1 MCIAPDGGRRLAG
14 PETAALKAAPHGIQ
28 PAGLAKPAALPQ
40 KPPNQRHPKS
50 DAAPFCMTAD
60 VEAFMADF
68 DLGKIRNIGITA
80 HIDAGKTTT
89 TERIL
94 YYTGVSHRIGEVHD
108 GNTTTDYM
116 DQERER
122 GITITSAAVTCEW
135 KDHRINIIDTPGH
148 IDFNIEV
155 NRSLRVLDGAIFIIE
170 GVAGV
175 QPQSET
181 NWRLADR
188 YNVPRIIF
196 INKLDRTGADFFRA
210 FATLKEKLD
219 IVALPL
225 QLPIGIEDSFLGV
238 IDLVEM
244 KAIIWEGGELGA
256 KFHDEE
262 IPEAMKEQAAEYRQN
277 LLDTALSV
285 DNEAMEEYF
294 DKGDVSVE
302 TLKRCI
308 KAGAISG
315 AFRPVLC
322 GTAFKNKGVQ
332 PLLDAVLDYLP
343 SPVDVPGIRVAPEE
357 GQDDDPNARRIKAD
371 PNAPFAGLAFKI
383 INDKYGTLTFVRVYA
398 GTLKSSDTVMN
409 TTKGHKERIGR
420 MFQMHADKRAEI
432 KEVHAGDIAAFVGL
446 KDTGTGD
453 TLASSDDPVVL
464 ERMAFPVPVIDISV
478 EPKTKEGVEKMTLG
492 LQKLAG
498 EDPSL
503 RLKTDQETGQ
513 TILSG
518 MGELHLEIIIDR
530 LKREYGVD
538 ANIGA
543 PQVAYRETISKS
555 HTETYTHKKQSGGS
569 GQYAEVKIVFE
580 PQERNE
586 GVLFENKVVGGT
598 VPKEYIPAVE
608 KGIRNQADTGVLA
621 GFPTVDFKYTLVD
634 GKYHDVDSSAL
645 AFEIAAKACFREGMK
660 KAGPIIL
667 EPIMDV
673 EITTPQD
680 HVGDVVGDL
689 NRRRGQI
696 QNQESS
702 GSTVIVRAHV
712 PLKEMFGYISHLRS
726 MTKGRASFTMQFHHY
741 DPVPRNI
748 ADEIMTKSA

>member
-1 MCIAPDGGRRLAG
+1 V
-14 PETAALKAAPHGIQ
+14 
-28 PAGLAKPAALPQ
+28 
-40 KPPNQRHPKS
+40 S
-50 DAAPFCMTAD
+50 DLT
-60 VEAFMADF
+60 E
-68 DLGKIRNIGITA
+68 LSKIRNIGITA

-94 YYTGVSHRIGEVHD
+94 YYTGVSHKIGEVHD

-116 DQERER
+116 AQERER

-135 KDHRINIIDTPGH
+135 ADHRINIIDTPGH

-188 YNVPRIIF
+188 YNVPRVIF
-196 INKLDRTGADFFRA
+196 INKLDRTGADFYRA
-210 FATLKEKLD
+210 FDTLKEKLD
-219 IVALPL
+219 IVAIPL
-225 QLPIGIEDSFLGV
+225 QLPIGAEENFLGV
-238 IDLVEM
+238 VDLVEM
-244 KAIIWEGGELGA
+244 RAIVWEGGELGA
-256 KFHDEE
+256 KFHYEE
-262 IPEAMKEQAAEYRQN
+262 IPDDLKDKAAEAREA
-277 LLDTALSV
+277 LLDTALAV
-285 DNEAMEEYF
+285 DTAAMEEYF
-294 DKGDVSVE
+294 EKGDVDIA

-308 KAGAISG
+308 KIGTISG
-315 AFRPVLC
+315 EFRPVLC

-332 PLLDAVLDYLP
+332 PLLDAVIDYLP
-343 SPVDVPGIRVAPEE
+343 APNDVEGIRCAPPE
-357 GQDDDPNARRIKAD
+357 GQDVDDHSLPIIPVD
-371 PNAPFAGLAFKI
+371 PDGKFAGLAFKI
-383 INDKYGTLTFVRVYA
+383 INDKYGTLTFVRVYR
-398 GTLKSSDTVMN
+398 GVLKSGDTVMN
-409 TTKGHKERIGR
+409 TTKDHKERIGR
-420 MFQMHADKRAEI
+420 IFQMHADKRQEV

-446 KDTGTGD
+446 KDTQTGD
-453 TLASSDDPVVL
+453 TLADGADPVVL
-464 ERMAFPVPVIDISV
+464 ERMTFPIPVIDISV
-478 EPKTKEGVEKMTLG
+478 EPKTKDGVEKMTLA

-518 MGELHLEIIIDR
+518 MGELHLDIIIDR
-530 LKREYGVD
+530 LRREYGVD

-543 PQVAYRETISKS
+543 PQVAYRETITKA

-569 GQYAEVKIVFE
+569 GQYAEVKIEFA
-580 PQERNE
+580 PLERNE
-586 GVLFENKVVGGT
+586 DITFENKVVGGT

-608 KGIRNQADTGVLA
+608 KGIRMQSSTGVLA
-621 GFPTVDFKYTLVD
+621 GFPTVDFKFTLLD

-660 KAGPIIL
+660 AAGPVIL

-673 EITTPQD
+673 EVTTPND

-689 NRRRGQI
+689 NRRRGMI
-696 QNQESS
+696 QSQETA
-702 GSTVIVRAHV
+702 GSTVMVRAQV

-741 DPVPRNI
+741 DPVPRNV
-748 ADEIMTKSA
+748 AEEIMAKSA

>member
-1 MCIAPDGGRRLAG
+1 
-14 PETAALKAAPHGIQ
+14 
-28 PAGLAKPAALPQ
+28 
-40 KPPNQRHPKS
+40 
-50 DAAPFCMTAD
+50 MTAT
-60 VEAFMADF
+60 
-68 DLGKIRNIGITA
+68 DLARLRNIGITA

-116 DQERER
+116 EQERER

-155 NRSLRVLDGAIFIIE
+155 NRSLRVLDGAVFIIE

-188 YNVPRIIF
+188 YNVPRVIF

-219 IVALPL
+219 IVALAL
-225 QLPIGIEDSFLGV
+225 QLPIGIEDKFLGV
-238 IDLVEM
+238 VDLVRM
-244 KAIIWEGGELGA
+244 KAVVWEGGELGA

-262 IPEAMKEQAAEYRQN
+262 IPAELAEQAKEYRQT

-285 DNEAMEEYF
+285 DDAAMEEYF
-294 DKGDVSVE
+294 DQGDVAEE

-308 KAGAISG
+308 KAGTISG

-332 PLLDAVLDYLP
+332 PLLDAVIDYLP
-343 SPVDVPGIRVAPEE
+343 SPIDVPGISVAAGEGEE
-357 GQDDDPNARRIKAD
+357 DGEHSDRRRIKAD
-371 PNAPFAGLAFKI
+371 PDAPFAGLAFKI

-398 GTLKSSDTVMN
+398 GTLKSGDTVLN
-409 TTKGHKERIGR
+409 TTKDHRERIGR

-432 KEVHAGDIAAFVGL
+432 KEVSAGDIAAFVGL

-453 TLASSDDPVVL
+453 TLAAASDPVVL

-478 EPKTKEGVEKMTLG
+478 EPKTKESIEKMSIG

-503 RLKTDQETGQ
+503 RLRTDQESGQ

-530 LKREYGVD
+530 LRREYGVE

-543 PQVAYRETISKS
+543 PQVAYRETITRA
-555 HTETYTHKKQSGGS
+555 HTEIYTHKKQTGGS
-569 GQYAEVKIVFE
+569 GQYAEVKITFEPMERNGGVVFE
-580 PQERNE
+580 N
-586 GVLFENKVVGGT
+586 GVTGGS
-598 VPKEYIPAVE
+598 VPREYIPAVE
-608 KGIRNQADTGVLA
+608 KGIKVQAETGVLA
-621 GFPTVDFKYTLVD
+621 GFPTVDFKYTLID

-645 AFEIAAKACFREGMK
+645 AFEIAAKACFRDGMK
-660 KAGPIIL
+660 KANPIIL

-673 EITTPQD
+673 EVTTPQD

-689 NRRRGQI
+689 NRRRGMI
-696 QNQESS
+696 QNQDSS
-702 GSTVIVRAHV
+702 GSTIIVRAHV
-712 PLKEMFGYISHLRS
+712 PLKEMFGYISDLRS

-748 ADEIMTKSA
+748 ADEIMAKSA

>member
-1 MCIAPDGGRRLAG
+1 VTDTPLDR
-14 PETAALKAAPHGIQ
+14 
-28 PAGLAKPAALPQ
+28 
-40 KPPNQRHPKS
+40 
-50 DAAPFCMTAD
+50 
-60 VEAFMADF
+60 
-68 DLGKIRNIGITA
+68 IRNIGITA

-94 YYTGVSHRIGEVHD
+94 YYTGVSHKIGEVHD

-135 KDHRINIIDTPGH
+135 ADHRINIIDTPGH

-196 INKLDRTGADFFRA
+196 INKLDRTGADFYRA
-210 FATLKEKLD
+210 FDTLKEKLD

-225 QLPIGIEDSFLGV
+225 QLPIGVEENFLGV
-238 IDLVEM
+238 VDLVEM

-256 KFHDEE
+256 KYHYEDIPADLAEKAAKYREE
-262 IPEAMKEQAAEYRQN
+262 

-285 DNEAMEEYF
+285 DTTAMEEYF
-294 DKGDVSVE
+294 ENGDVTIE
-302 TLKRCI
+302 TLKKCLKRGTI
-308 KAGAISG
+308 DGT
-315 AFRPVLC
+315 FRPVLC

-332 PLLDAVLDYLP
+332 PLLDAVIDYLP
-343 SPVDVPGIRVAPEE
+343 SPIDVPGIAVALDE
-357 GQDDDPNARRIKAD
+357 GQDESEHPNRRRIKAD
-371 PNAPFAGLAFKI
+371 PKAPFAGLAFKI

-398 GTLKSSDTVMN
+398 GTLKQGDMVQN
-409 TTKGHKERIGR
+409 TTKGHRERIGR

-432 KEVHAGDIAAFVGL
+432 KEVEAGDIAAFVGL

-453 TLASSDDPVVL
+453 TLASNDDPVVL

-478 EPKTKEGVEKMTLG
+478 EPRTKEAVEKMTLG

-530 LKREYGVD
+530 LRREYGVD
-538 ANIGA
+538 CNIGA
-543 PQVAYRETISKS
+543 PQVAYRETISKP
-555 HTETYTHKKQSGGS
+555 HTHTYTHKKQSGGS

-580 PQERNE
+580 PLERNT
-586 GVLFENKVVGGT
+586 GVQFENKVVGGS

-608 KGIRNQADTGVLA
+608 KGIRVQADTGVLA
-621 GFPTVDFKYTLVD
+621 GFPTVDFRYTLID

-645 AFEIAAKACFREGMK
+645 AFEIASKACFREGMK
-660 KAGPIIL
+660 EAGPIIL

-741 DPVPRNI
+741 DPVPRNV
-748 ADEIMTKSA
+748 ADEIVKKSA

>member
-1 MCIAPDGGRRLAG
+1 VPVTSLDR
-14 PETAALKAAPHGIQ
+14 
-28 PAGLAKPAALPQ
+28 
-40 KPPNQRHPKS
+40 
-50 DAAPFCMTAD
+50 
-60 VEAFMADF
+60 
-68 DLGKIRNIGITA
+68 IRNIGITA

-94 YYTGVSHRIGEVHD
+94 YYTGLSHRIGEVHD

-188 YNVPRIIF
+188 YNVPRVIF

-210 FATLKEKLD
+210 NQSLKDKLD

-225 QLPIGIEDSFLGV
+225 QLPIGVEDKFVGV
-238 IDLVEM
+238 VDLVEM
-244 KAIIWEGGELGA
+244 KAIIWEGGDPGA
-256 KFHDEE
+256 KFHDEP
-262 IPEAMKEQAAEYRQN
+262 IPADLLEQAKEYRQT

-285 DNEAMEEYF
+285 DDAAMEEYF
-294 DKGDVSVE
+294 DKGDVEVA

-308 KAGAISG
+308 KAGTISG

-332 PLLDAVLDYLP
+332 PLLDAVIDYLP
-343 SPVDVPGIRVAPEE
+343 SPLDVPGISIAAGEGEE
-357 GQDDDPNARRIKAD
+357 DGEYSNRRRIKAD

-398 GTLKSSDTVMN
+398 GTLKSGDTVLN
-409 TTKGHKERIGR
+409 TTKDHRERIGR

-446 KDTGTGD
+446 KDTVTGD
-453 TLASSDDPVVL
+453 TLASAQDPVVL

-478 EPKTKEGVEKMTLG
+478 EPRTKEAVEKMSLG

-503 RLKTDQETGQ
+503 RLRTDPESGQ

-530 LKREYGVD
+530 LRREYGVEAD
-538 ANIGA
+538 IGA
-543 PQVAYRETISKS
+543 PQVAYRETITRA
-555 HTETYTHKKQSGGS
+555 HTETYTHKKQTGGS
-569 GQYAEVKIVFE
+569 GQYAEVKIIFE
-580 PQERNE
+580 PMERNG
-586 GVLFENKVVGGT
+586 GVVFENKVVGGS
-598 VPKEYIPAVE
+598 VPREYIPAVE
-608 KGIRNQADTGVLA
+608 KGIRVQADTGVLA

-645 AFEIAAKACFREGMK
+645 AFEIAAKACFRDGMK
-660 KAGPIIL
+660 KAAPIIL

-673 EITTPQD
+673 EVTTPND

-689 NRRRGQI
+689 NRRRGHV

-712 PLKEMFGYISHLRS
+712 PLKEMFGYISDLRS

-748 ADEIMTKSA
+748 ADEIMAKSA

>member
-1 MCIAPDGGRRLAG
+1 MEATVSDSPLAPSPLA
-14 PETAALKAAPHGIQ
+14 
-28 PAGLAKPAALPQ
+28 
-40 KPPNQRHPKS
+40 R
-50 DAAPFCMTAD
+50 
-60 VEAFMADF
+60 
-68 DLGKIRNIGITA
+68 IRNIGITA

-116 DQERER
+116 AQERER

-155 NRSLRVLDGAIFIIE
+155 NRSLRVLDGAVFIIE

-196 INKLDRTGADFFRA
+196 INKLDRTGADFYRA
-210 FATLKEKLD
+210 FDTLKEKLD
-219 IVALPL
+219 IIALPL
-225 QLPIGIEDSFLGV
+225 QLPIGVEDGFLGV
-238 IDLVEM
+238 VDLVEM
-244 KAIIWEGGELGA
+244 KAIVWEGGELGA

-262 IPEAMKEQAAEYRQN
+262 IPADLMEKAKEARQL
-277 LLDTALSV
+277 LLDTALSI
-285 DNEAMEEYF
+285 DDAGMEEYF
-294 DKGDVSVE
+294 ENGDVSVA
-302 TLKRCI
+302 TLKRAI
-308 KAGAISG
+308 KTGTISG

-343 SPVDVPGIRVAPEE
+343 SPIDVPGISIAAEE
-357 GQDDDPNARRIKAD
+357 GEEDGEHSNRRRIKAD
-371 PNAPFAGLAFKI
+371 PDAPFAGLAFKI
-383 INDKYGTLTFVRVYA
+383 INDKYGTLTFIRVYA
-398 GTLKSSDTVMN
+398 GTLKTGDTVMN
-409 TTKGHKERIGR
+409 TTKDHKERISR

-478 EPKTKEGVEKMTLG
+478 EPKTKDSVEKMSIG

-503 RLKTDQETGQ
+503 RLKTDQESGQ

-530 LKREYGVD
+530 LRREYGVD
-538 ANIGA
+538 CNIGA
-543 PQVAYRETISKS
+543 PQVAYRETISKA

-569 GQYAEVKIVFE
+569 GQYAEVKVVFE
-580 PQERNE
+580 PAERNA
-586 GVLFENKVVGGT
+586 GITFANKTVGGS
-598 VPKEYIPAVE
+598 VPKEYVPAVE
-608 KGIRNQADTGVLA
+608 KGIRVQADTGVLA
-621 GFPTVDFKYTLVD
+621 GFQTVDFNYTLVD

-673 EITTPQD
+673 EVTTPSD

-696 QNQESS
+696 QNQDSA
-702 GSTVIVRAHV
+702 GSTVIVKAHV
-712 PLKEMFGYISHLRS
+712 PLKEMFGYISDLRS

-741 DPVPRNI
+741 DPVPRNV
-748 ADEIMTKSA
+748 ADELVKKVS

>member
-1 MCIAPDGGRRLAG
+1 MVPSPRL
-14 PETAALKAAPHGIQ
+14 
-28 PAGLAKPAALPQ
+28 PARQEFRTVSTTPLE
-40 KPPNQRHPKS
+40 R
-50 DAAPFCMTAD
+50 
-60 VEAFMADF
+60 
-68 DLGKIRNIGITA
+68 IRNIGITA

-94 YYTGVSHRIGEVHD
+94 YYTGVSHKIGEVHD

-116 DQERER
+116 EQERER

-135 KDHRINIIDTPGH
+135 NDHRINIIDTPGH

-155 NRSLRVLDGAIFIIE
+155 NRSLRVLDGAVFIIE

-225 QLPIGIEDSFLGV
+225 QLPIGIEDKFLGV
-238 IDLVEM
+238 VDLVEM
-244 KAIIWEGGELGA
+244 RAIVWEGGELGA
-256 KFHDEE
+256 KFHYED
-262 IPEAMKEQAAEYRQN
+262 IPADLADQAAEYRQT

-285 DNEAMEEYF
+285 DESAMEEYF

-308 KAGAISG
+308 KKGAITG
-315 AFRPVLC
+315 EFRPVLC

-332 PLLDAVLDYLP
+332 PLLDAVIDYLP
-343 SPVDVPGIRVAPEE
+343 SPVDVPGIAVALDE
-357 GQDDDPNARRIKAD
+357 GQEEADHPDRRRIKAD
-371 PNAPFAGLAFKI
+371 AKAPFAGLAFKI

-398 GTLKSSDTVMN
+398 GTLKSGDMVMN
-409 TTKGHKERIGR
+409 TTKGHRERIGR

-432 KEVHAGDIAAFVGL
+432 KEVEAGDIAAFVGL

-453 TLASSDDPVVL
+453 TLASNDDPVVL

-478 EPKTKEGVEKMTLG
+478 EPRTKEAVEKMTIG

-530 LKREYGVD
+530 LRREYGVD
-538 ANIGA
+538 CNIGA
-543 PQVAYRETISKS
+543 PQVAYRETISRA

-580 PQERNE
+580 PMERN
-586 GVLFENKVVGGT
+586 GGIQFENEVVGGS
-598 VPKEYIPAVE
+598 VPREYIPAVE
-608 KGIRNQADTGVLA
+608 KGIKVQADTGVLA

-673 EITTPQD
+673 EVTTPQD

-702 GSTVIVRAHV
+702 SSTVIVRAQV

-748 ADEIMTKSA
+748 ADEIMAKSA

>member
-1 MCIAPDGGRRLAG
+1 VSLTPLDR
-14 PETAALKAAPHGIQ
+14 
-28 PAGLAKPAALPQ
+28 
-40 KPPNQRHPKS
+40 
-50 DAAPFCMTAD
+50 
-60 VEAFMADF
+60 
-68 DLGKIRNIGITA
+68 IRNIGITA

-94 YYTGVSHRIGEVHD
+94 YYTGVSHKIGEVHD

-116 DQERER
+116 EQERER

-135 KDHRINIIDTPGH
+135 KDTRINIIDTPGH

-210 FATLKEKLD
+210 FDTLLEKLD

-225 QLPIGIEDSFLGV
+225 QLPIGIEDTFLGV
-238 IDLVEM
+238 VDLVEM

-256 KFHDEE
+256 KYHYED
-262 IPEAMKEQAAEYRQN
+262 IPPDMAELVATHRQT

-285 DNEAMEEYF
+285 DEQAMEEYF
-294 DKGDVSVE
+294 DKGDVSIE
-302 TLKRCI
+302 TMKRCI
-308 KAGAISG
+308 KRGTIDG
-315 AFRPVLC
+315 TFRPVLC

-332 PLLDAVLDYLP
+332 PLLDAVIDYLP
-343 SPVDVPGIRVAPEE
+343 SPIDVPGIAVAVEE
-357 GQDDDPNARRIKAD
+357 GDDEHDIANRRRIPANPK
-371 PNAPFAGLAFKI
+371 APFAGLAFKI

-398 GTLKSSDTVMN
+398 GTLKSGDMVMN
-409 TTKGHKERIGR
+409 TTKGHRERIGR

-432 KEVHAGDIAAFVGL
+432 KEVEAGDIAAFVGL

-453 TLASSDDPVVL
+453 TLASADDPVIL

-478 EPKTKEGVEKMTLG
+478 EPRTKEAVEKMTLG

-503 RLKTDQETGQ
+503 RLRTDQETGQ

-530 LKREYGVD
+530 LRREYGVD
-538 ANIGA
+538 CNIGA
-543 PQVAYRETISKS
+543 PQVAYRETISKP
-555 HTETYTHKKQSGGS
+555 HTEIYTHKKQSGGS

-580 PQERNE
+580 PLERNT
-586 GVLFENKVVGGT
+586 GIVFENKVVGGS

-608 KGIRNQADTGVLA
+608 KGIKVQADTGVLA

-660 KAGPIIL
+660 LAGPIIL

-673 EITTPQD
+673 EVTTPQD

-741 DPVPRNI
+741 DPVPRNV
-748 ADEIMTKSA
+748 ADEIMKKSA

>member
-1 MCIAPDGGRRLAG
+1 LDR
-14 PETAALKAAPHGIQ
+14 
-28 PAGLAKPAALPQ
+28 
-40 KPPNQRHPKS
+40 
-50 DAAPFCMTAD
+50 
-60 VEAFMADF
+60 
-68 DLGKIRNIGITA
+68 IRNIGITA

-94 YYTGVSHRIGEVHD
+94 YYTGVSHKIGEVHE

-116 DQERER
+116 EQERER

-155 NRSLRVLDGAIFIIE
+155 NRSLRVLDGAVFIIE

-196 INKLDRTGADFFRA
+196 INKLDRTGADFYRA
-210 FATLKEKLD
+210 FDTLKEKLD

-225 QLPIGIEDSFLGV
+225 QLPIGIEDTFIGV
-238 IDLVEM
+238 VDLVEM
-244 KAIIWEGGELGA
+244 KAIVWEGGELGA
-256 KFHDEE
+256 KYHDEP
-262 IPEAMKEQAAEYRQN
+262 IPEDLMERAKEARQL

-285 DNEAMEEYF
+285 DDAAMEEYF
-294 DKGDVSVE
+294 DKGDVEVA

-343 SPVDVPGIRVAPEE
+343 SPIDVPGISIAAEE
-357 GQDDDPNARRIKAD
+357 GEEDGEHSDRRRIKAN
-371 PNAPFAGLAFKI
+371 PAAPFAGLAFKI

-398 GTLKSSDTVMN
+398 GTLKSGDTVMN
-409 TTKGHKERIGR
+409 TTKGNRERIGR

-432 KEVHAGDIAAFVGL
+432 KEVSAGDIAAFVGL
-446 KDTGTGD
+446 KDTQTGD
-453 TLASSDDPVVL
+453 TLASADDPVVL

-478 EPKTKEGVEKMTLG
+478 EPKTKDSVEKMSLG
-492 LQKLAG
+492 LQKLAA

-503 RLKTDQETGQ
+503 RLRTDQESGQ

-530 LKREYGVD
+530 LRREYGVD
-538 ANIGA
+538 CNIGA
-543 PQVAYRETISKS
+543 PQVAYRETISKT
-555 HTETYTHKKQSGGS
+555 HTEIYTHKKQTGGS

-580 PQERNE
+580 PQERNA
-586 GVLFENKVVGGT
+586 GITFENAVVGGA
-598 VPKEYIPAVE
+598 VPREYIPAVE
-608 KGIRNQADTGVLA
+608 KGIKVQAETGVLA
-621 GFPTVDFKYTLVD
+621 GFPTVDFKYSLVD

-660 KAGPIIL
+660 KASPIIL

-673 EITTPQD
+673 EVTTPQD
-680 HVGDVVGDL
+680 HVGDVVGDI
-689 NRRRGQI
+689 NRRRGMI

-702 GSTVIVRAHV
+702 GSTIIVRSHV
-712 PLKEMFGYISHLRS
+712 PLKEMFGYISDLRS

-748 ADEIMTKSA
+748 AEELVKKSA

>member
-1 MCIAPDGGRRLAG
+1 MSGNEL
-14 PETAALKAAPHGIQ
+14 
-28 PAGLAKPAALPQ
+28 
-40 KPPNQRHPKS
+40 S
-50 DAAPFCMTAD
+50 
-60 VEAFMADF
+60 
-68 DLGKIRNIGITA
+68 KIRNIGITA

-94 YYTGVSHRIGEVHD
+94 YYTGVSHKIGEVHD

-116 DQERER
+116 EQERER

-135 KDHRINIIDTPGH
+135 NDHRINIIDTPGH

-155 NRSLRVLDGAIFIIE
+155 NRSLRVLDGAVFIIE

-196 INKLDRTGADFFRA
+196 INKLDRTGADFYRA
-210 FATLKEKLD
+210 FDTLKEKLD

-225 QLPIGIEDSFLGV
+225 QLPIGAEENFLGV
-238 IDLVEM
+238 VDLVEM
-244 KAIIWEGGELGA
+244 RAIIWEGGELGA
-256 KFHDEE
+256 KFHYEE
-262 IPEAMKEQAAEYRQN
+262 IPDDLKEKAAEYRQN
-277 LLDTALSV
+277 LLDTALAV
-285 DNEAMEEYF
+285 DDAGMEEYF
-294 DKGDVSVE
+294 ENGDVSVA
-302 TLKRCI
+302 TLKRALKRGTI
-308 KAGAISG
+308 DGT
-315 AFRPVLC
+315 FRPTLC

-332 PLLDAVLDYLP
+332 PLLDAVIDYLP
-343 SPVDVPGIRVAPEE
+343 APNDVEGIRIAPPEDEEVDENKLPIIPVDPDG
-357 GQDDDPNARRIKAD
+357 K
-371 PNAPFAGLAFKI
+371 FAGLAFKI
-383 INDKYGTLTFVRVYA
+383 INDKYGTLTFVRVYR
-398 GTLKSSDTVMN
+398 GVLRSGDMVLN

-420 MFQMHADKRAEI
+420 MFQMHADKRQEL

-446 KDTGTGD
+446 KDTQTGD
-453 TLASSDDPVVL
+453 TLADQDDPVVL

-478 EPKTKEGVEKMTLG
+478 EPKTKDGVEKMTLA

-518 MGELHLEIIIDR
+518 MGELHLEIIVDR
-530 LKREYGVD
+530 LRREYGVD

-543 PQVAYRETISKS
+543 PQVAYRETITKP
-555 HTETYTHKKQSGGS
+555 HTEIYTHKKQSGGS
-569 GQYAEVKIVFE
+569 GQYAEVKIEFA

-586 GVLFENKVVGGT
+586 GIAFENKVVGGT

-608 KGIRNQADTGVLA
+608 KGIRMQSSTGVLA
-621 GFPTVDFKYTLVD
+621 GFPTVDFKFTLTD

-660 KAGPIIL
+660 KAGPVIL

-673 EITTPQD
+673 EVTTPND

-689 NRRRGQI
+689 NRRRGMI
-696 QNQESS
+696 QNQESA
-702 GSTVIVRAHV
+702 GSTVTVRAQV

-748 ADEIMTKSA
+748 ADEIMAKSS

>member
-1 MCIAPDGGRRLAG
+1 MEVSVITTESL
-14 PETAALKAAPHGIQ
+14 Q
-28 PAGLAKPAALPQ
+28 
-40 KPPNQRHPKS
+40 
-50 DAAPFCMTAD
+50 
-60 VEAFMADF
+60 
-68 DLGKIRNIGITA
+68 KIRNIGITA

-196 INKLDRTGADFFRA
+196 INKLDRTGADFYRA
-210 FATLKEKLD
+210 FDTLKEKLD

-225 QLPIGIEDSFLGV
+225 QLPIGIEENFLGV
-238 IDLVEM
+238 VDLVEM

-256 KFHDEE
+256 KFHDEP
-262 IPEAMKEQAAEYRQN
+262 IPEDLMEKAQEYRQL
-277 LLDTALSV
+277 LLDTAVSV
-285 DNEAMEEYF
+285 DTAAMEQYF
-294 DKGDVSVE
+294 ENGDVDVA
-302 TLKRCI
+302 TLKACI
-308 KAGAISG
+308 KKGTISG
-315 AFRPVLC
+315 EFRPVLC

-343 SPVDVPGIRVAPEE
+343 SPIDVPGIKVAADEGVEE
-357 GQDDDPNARRIKAD
+357 RIDDDRRVIPAN

-398 GTLKSSDTVMN
+398 GTLKQGDMVQN
-409 TTKGHKERIGR
+409 TTKDHRERIGR

-453 TLASSDDPVVL
+453 TLASNDDPVIL

-478 EPKTKEGVEKMTLG
+478 EPKTKDGVEKMTLG

-530 LKREYGVD
+530 LRREYGVD

-569 GQYAEVKIVFE
+569 GQYAEVKIIFA

-586 GVLFENKVVGGT
+586 GVLFENKVVGGS

-608 KGIRNQADTGVLA
+608 KGIRVQADTGVLA
-621 GFPTVDFKYTLVD
+621 GFQTVDFKYTLVD

-673 EITTPQD
+673 EITTPND
-680 HVGDVVGDL
+680 HVGDVVGDI
-689 NRRRGQI
+689 NRRRGMI

-712 PLKEMFGYISHLRS
+712 PLKEMFGYISDLRS

-748 ADEIMTKSA
+748 ADEIMAKSA

>member
-1 MCIAPDGGRRLAG
+1 
-14 PETAALKAAPHGIQ
+14 
-28 PAGLAKPAALPQ
+28 
-40 KPPNQRHPKS
+40 
-50 DAAPFCMTAD
+50 
-60 VEAFMADF
+60 MATS
-68 DLGKIRNIGITA
+68 LEKIRNIGITA

-94 YYTGVSHRIGEVHD
+94 HYTGVSHKIGEVHD

-155 NRSLRVLDGAIFIIE
+155 NRSLRVLDGAVFIIE

-210 FATLKEKLD
+210 FASLKEKLD
-219 IVALPL
+219 IIALPL
-225 QLPIGIEDSFLGV
+225 QLPIGIEDKFVGV
-238 IDLVEM
+238 VDLVEM
-244 KAIIWEGGELGA
+244 KAIVWEGGDLGA
-256 KFHDEE
+256 KFHDEP
-262 IPEAMKEQAAEYRQN
+262 IPADLEEQAKEYRQL
-277 LLDTALSV
+277 LLDTAVGV
-285 DNEAMEEYF
+285 DDKAMEEYF
-294 DKGDVSVE
+294 EKGDVSIE

-308 KAGAISG
+308 KIGTISG

-343 SPVDVPGIRVAPEE
+343 SPIDVPGISVAAEE
-357 GQDDDPNARRIKAD
+357 GEEDGEFSDRRRIKAD

-383 INDKYGTLTFVRVYA
+383 INDKYGALTFVRVYA
-398 GTLKSSDTVMN
+398 GTLKSGDTVMN
-409 TTKGHKERIGR
+409 TTKDSRERIGR

-432 KEVHAGDIAAFVGL
+432 KEVSAGDIAAFVGL

-478 EPKTKEGVEKMTLG
+478 EPKTKEAVEKMTLG

-503 RLKTDQETGQ
+503 RLRTDQESGQ

-530 LKREYGVD
+530 LRREYGVD
-538 ANIGA
+538 CNIGA
-543 PQVAYRETISKS
+543 PQVAYRETITKP
-555 HTETYTHKKQSGGS
+555 HTEIYTHKKQSGGS
-569 GQYAEVKIVFE
+569 GQYAEVKVVFE
-580 PQERNE
+580 PAERNA
-586 GVLFENKVVGGT
+586 GVSFENKVVGGT

-608 KGIRNQADTGVLA
+608 KGIRVQADTGVLA

-673 EITTPQD
+673 EVTTPQD
-680 HVGDVVGDL
+680 HVGDCVGDL
-689 NRRRGQI
+689 NRRRGMI
-696 QNQESS
+696 QSQDSS
-702 GSTVIVRAHV
+702 GSTILVRAHV
-712 PLKEMFGYISHLRS
+712 PLKEMFGYISDLRS

-748 ADEIMTKSA
+748 ADEIMAKSA

>member
-1 MCIAPDGGRRLAG
+1 MPRTTPLDR
-14 PETAALKAAPHGIQ
+14 
-28 PAGLAKPAALPQ
+28 
-40 KPPNQRHPKS
+40 
-50 DAAPFCMTAD
+50 
-60 VEAFMADF
+60 
-68 DLGKIRNIGITA
+68 IRNIGITA

-94 YYTGVSHRIGEVHD
+94 YYTGVSHKIGEVHD

-116 DQERER
+116 EQERER

-155 NRSLRVLDGAIFIIE
+155 NRSLRVLDGAVFIIE

-196 INKLDRTGADFFRA
+196 INKMDRTGADFYRA
-210 FATLKEKLD
+210 VQSLKDKLG
-219 IVALPL
+219 ITVAEL
-225 QLPIGIEDSFLGV
+225 QLPIGVEDTFVGIV
-238 IDLVEM
+238 DLVEM
-244 KAIIWEGGELGA
+244 KAVVWEGGELGA
-256 KFHDEE
+256 KFADAPIPDELMDK
-262 IPEAMKEQAAEYRQN
+262 AKEYRQA

-285 DNEAMEEYF
+285 DDAAMEEYF

-308 KAGAISG
+308 KKGTITG

-332 PLLDAVLDYLP
+332 TLLDAVLDYLP
-343 SPVDVPGIRVAPEE
+343 SPVDVPGIQIAAEE
-357 GQDDDPNARRIKAD
+357 GADETIERRRIKAD
-371 PNAPFAGLAFKI
+371 DNATFSGLAFKI
-383 INDKYGTLTFVRVYA
+383 INDKYGTLTFVRVYS
-398 GTLKSSDTVMN
+398 GKLSSGDMVEN
-409 TTKGHKERIGR
+409 TTKGHRERIGR

-432 KEVHAGDIAAFVGL
+432 KEVYAGDIVAFVGL
-446 KDTGTGD
+446 KDTATGD
-453 TLASSDDPVVL
+453 TLASGDDPVVL
-464 ERMAFPVPVIDISV
+464 ERMAFPVPVIDVSV
-478 EPKTKEGVEKMTLG
+478 EPKTKEAVEKMTLA

-503 RLKTDQETGQ
+503 RLRTDQESGQ

-518 MGELHLEIIIDR
+518 MGELHLEIIVDR
-530 LKREYGVD
+530 LRREYGVE
-538 ANIGA
+538 AAVGA
-543 PQVAYRETISKS
+543 PQVAYRETISRE

-569 GQYAEVKIVFE
+569 GQYAEVKIIFA
-580 PQERNE
+580 PLERNE
-586 GVLFENKVVGGT
+586 GVQFENKVVGGS
-598 VPKEYIPAVE
+598 VPREYIPAVE
-608 KGIRNQADTGVLA
+608 KGIKVQCQTGVLA
-621 GFPTVDFKYTLVD
+621 GFPTVDFRYTLVD

-660 KAGPIIL
+660 KAAPVIL

-673 EITTPQD
+673 EVTTPPD

-689 NRRRGQI
+689 NRRRGMI
-696 QNQESS
+696 QNQEMAATS
-702 GSTVIVRAHV
+702 VVVRAHV
-712 PLKEMFGYISHLRS
+712 PLKEMFGYISDLRS

-748 ADEIMTKSA
+748 ADEIMAKSA

>member
-1 MCIAPDGGRRLAG
+1 
-14 PETAALKAAPHGIQ
+14 
-28 PAGLAKPAALPQ
+28 
-40 KPPNQRHPKS
+40 
-50 DAAPFCMTAD
+50 
-60 VEAFMADF
+60 MARSSP
-68 DLGKIRNIGITA
+68 LEKIRNIGITA

-116 DQERER
+116 EQERER

-155 NRSLRVLDGAIFIIE
+155 NRSLRVLDGAVFIIE

-196 INKLDRTGADFFRA
+196 INKMDRTGADFYRA
-210 FATLKEKLD
+210 VQTLKDKLG
-219 IVALPL
+219 IVPL
-225 QLPIGIEDSFLGV
+225 EIQLPIGTEDKFVGIV
-238 IDLVEM
+238 DLVEM
-244 KAIIWEGGELGA
+244 KAVVWEGGELGA
-256 KFHDEE
+256 KFADAP
-262 IPEAMKEQAAEYRQN
+262 IPDDLVEKAKEYRQV
-277 LLDTALSV
+277 LLDTALSM
-285 DNEAMEEYF
+285 DDAAMEEYF
-294 DKGDVSVE
+294 DKGDVAVE
-302 TLKRCI
+302 TLKKCI
-308 KAGAISG
+308 KKGAITG

-332 PLLDAVLDYLP
+332 TLLDAVLDYLP
-343 SPVDVPGIRVAPEE
+343 SPVDVPGIQIAAEE
-357 GQDDDPNARRIKAD
+357 GADETIERRRIKAD
-371 PNAPFAGLAFKI
+371 DNAPFSGLAFKI
-383 INDKYGTLTFVRVYA
+383 INDKYGTLTFVRVYSGKLA
-398 GTLKSSDTVMN
+398 SGDTVLN
-409 TTKGHKERIGR
+409 TTKDHKERIGR

-432 KEVHAGDIAAFVGL
+432 KEVFAGDIVAFVGL

-453 TLASSDDPVVL
+453 TLAASEDPVIL
-464 ERMAFPVPVIDISV
+464 ERMAFPVPVIDVSV
-478 EPKTKEGVEKMTLG
+478 EPKTKEAVEKMTLA

-503 RLKTDQETGQ
+503 RLRTDQESGQ

-518 MGELHLEIIIDR
+518 MGELHLEIIVDR
-530 LKREYGVD
+530 MRREYGVE
-538 ANIGA
+538 AAVGA
-543 PQVAYRETISKS
+543 PQVAYRETISKA

-569 GQYAEVKIVFE
+569 GQYAEVKVIFE
-580 PQERNE
+580 PMERN
-586 GVLFENKVVGGT
+586 GGIVFENKVVGGS
-598 VPKEYIPAVE
+598 VPREYIPAVE
-608 KGIRNQADTGVLA
+608 KGIKVQSSTGVLA

-660 KAGPIIL
+660 KASPVIL

-673 EITTPQD
+673 EVTTPQD

-689 NRRRGQI
+689 NRRRGMI
-696 QNQESS
+696 QNQEMA
-702 GSTVIVRAHV
+702 STSVVVRAHV
-712 PLKEMFGYISHLRS
+712 PLKEMFGYISDLRS

-748 ADEIMTKSA
+748 ADEIMAKSA

>member
-1 MCIAPDGGRRLAG
+1 MPGTPLD
-14 PETAALKAAPHGIQ
+14 
-28 PAGLAKPAALPQ
+28 
-40 KPPNQRHPKS
+40 
-50 DAAPFCMTAD
+50 
-60 VEAFMADF
+60 
-68 DLGKIRNIGITA
+68 KIRNIGITA

-94 YYTGVSHRIGEVHD
+94 YYTGVSHKIGEVHD

-116 DQERER
+116 EQERER

-135 KDHRINIIDTPGH
+135 HDHRINIIDTPGH

-210 FATLKEKLD
+210 LGTLKEKLD

-225 QLPIGIEDSFLGV
+225 QLPIGIEDKFVGV
-238 IDLVEM
+238 VDLVEM
-244 KAIIWEGGELGA
+244 KSIIWEGGELGA
-256 KFHDEE
+256 KYHDEP
-262 IPEAMKEQAAEYRQN
+262 IPADLEEQAKEYRQL

-285 DNEAMEEYF
+285 DDAAMEEYF
-294 DKGDVSVE
+294 DKGDVEVA
-302 TLKRCI
+302 TLKRCV

-315 AFRPVLC
+315 VFRPVMC

-332 PLLDAVLDYLP
+332 PLLDAVIDYLP
-343 SPVDVPGIRVAPEE
+343 SPVDVPGIAIAAEE
-357 GQDDDPNARRIKAD
+357 GEEEHDPNRRRIQAD
-371 PNAPFAGLAFKI
+371 PSAPFAGLAFKI
-383 INDKYGTLTFVRVYA
+383 INDKYGTLTFVRIYA
-398 GTLKSSDTVMN
+398 GTLKSGDMVMN
-409 TTKGHKERIGR
+409 TTKGHRERIGR

-446 KDTGTGD
+446 KDTTTGD
-453 TLASSDDPVVL
+453 TLASQQDPVVL

-478 EPKTKEGVEKMTLG
+478 EPRTKDAVEKMSLA
-492 LQKLAG
+492 LQKLAA

-503 RLKTDQETGQ
+503 RLRTDQETGQ

-543 PQVAYRETISKS
+543 PQVAYRETITRA
-555 HTETYTHKKQSGGS
+555 HTETYTHKKQTGGS
-569 GQYAEVKIVFE
+569 GQFAEVKISFE
-580 PQERNE
+580 PVDRNG
-586 GVLFENKVVGGT
+586 GVIFENKVVGGT
-598 VPKEYIPAVE
+598 VPREYIPAVE
-608 KGIRNQADTGVLA
+608 KGIKQQAETGVLA
-621 GFPTVDFKYTLVD
+621 GFPTVDFKFALLD
-634 GKYHDVDSSAL
+634 GKSHDVDSSAL
-645 AFEIAAKACFREGMK
+645 AFEIAAKSCFRDGMK
-660 KAGPIIL
+660 KAAPIIL
-667 EPIMDV
+667 EPVMDV
-673 EITTPQD
+673 EVTTPSD

-696 QNQESS
+696 QNQESA

-712 PLKEMFGYISHLRS
+712 PLKEMFGYISDLRS

-748 ADEIMTKSA
+748 ADEIMAKSA

>member
-1 MCIAPDGGRRLAG
+1 VLCLNVA
-14 PETAALKAAPHGIQ
+14 
-28 PAGLAKPAALPQ
+28 PAGRLM
-40 KPPNQRHPKS
+40 
-50 DAAPFCMTAD
+50 APRQGRL
-60 VEAFMADF
+60 EATVSVISLDK
-68 DLGKIRNIGITA
+68 LRNIGITA

-122 GITITSAAVTCEW
+122 GITITSAAVTCQW

-155 NRSLRVLDGAIFIIE
+155 NRSLRVLDGAVFIIE

-196 INKLDRTGADFFRA
+196 INKLDRTGADFYRA
-210 FATLKEKLD
+210 FDTLKEKLD

-225 QLPIGIEDSFLGV
+225 QLPIGTEDSFVGLV
-238 IDLVEM
+238 DLVEM

-262 IPEAMKEQAAEYRQN
+262 IPADLMEKAKEYRQI

-285 DNEAMEEYF
+285 DDAGMEEYF

-302 TLKRCI
+302 TLKRAI
-308 KAGAISG
+308 KTGTISG

-322 GTAFKNKGVQ
+322 GSSFKNKGVQ

-343 SPVDVPGIRVAPEE
+343 SPIDVPGISVAAEE
-357 GQDDDPNARRIKAD
+357 GEEDGEFSDRRRIKAD
-371 PNAPFAGLAFKI
+371 PDAPFAGLAFKI

-398 GTLKSSDTVMN
+398 GTLKSGDTVLN
-409 TTKGHKERIGR
+409 TTKESKERVGR

-453 TLASSDDPVVL
+453 TLASADDPVVL
-464 ERMAFPVPVIDISV
+464 ERMTFPVPVIDISV
-478 EPKTKEGVEKMTLG
+478 EPKTKDSVEKMTIG

-503 RLKTDQETGQ
+503 RLKTDQESGQ

-518 MGELHLEIIIDR
+518 MGELHLDIIIDR
-530 LKREYGVD
+530 LRREYGVE

-555 HTETYTHKKQSGGS
+555 HTETYTHKKQTGGS
-569 GQYAEVKIVFE
+569 GQFAEVKIVFE
-580 PQERNE
+580 PMERNG
-586 GVLFENKVVGGT
+586 GVIFENKVVGGT
-598 VPKEYIPAVE
+598 VPKEYIPAVD
-608 KGIRNQADTGVLA
+608 KGIKVQAESGVLA

-673 EITTPQD
+673 EVTTPND

-689 NRRRGQI
+689 NRRRGMI
-696 QNQESS
+696 QNQESA
-702 GSTVIVRAHV
+702 GSTVMVRAHV
-712 PLKEMFGYISHLRS
+712 PLKEMFGYISDLRS

-741 DPVPRNI
+741 DPVPRNV
-748 ADEIMTKSA
+748 ADEIMKKSA

>member
-1 MCIAPDGGRRLAG
+1 MPTDLA
-14 PETAALKAAPHGIQ
+14 
-28 PAGLAKPAALPQ
+28 
-40 KPPNQRHPKS
+40 R
-50 DAAPFCMTAD
+50 
-60 VEAFMADF
+60 
-68 DLGKIRNIGITA
+68 IRNIGITA

-116 DQERER
+116 EQERER

-135 KDHRINIIDTPGH
+135 QDHRINIIDTPGH

-155 NRSLRVLDGAIFIIE
+155 NRSLRVLDGAVFIIE

-188 YNVPRIIF
+188 YNVPRVIF

-219 IVALPL
+219 IVALAL
-225 QLPIGIEDSFLGV
+225 QLPIGIEDKFLGV
-238 IDLVEM
+238 VDLVRM
-244 KAIIWEGGELGA
+244 KAIVWEGGELGA

-262 IPEAMKEQAAEYRQN
+262 IPAELLEQAKEYRQV

-285 DNEAMEEYF
+285 DDAAMEEYF
-294 DKGDVSVE
+294 DKGDVAE
-302 TLKRCI
+302 DTLKRCI
-308 KAGAISG
+308 KTGTISG

-332 PLLDAVLDYLP
+332 PLLDAVIDYLP
-343 SPVDVPGIRVAPEE
+343 SPIDVPGISVAAGEGEE
-357 GQDDDPNARRIKAD
+357 DGEHSDRRRIKAD
-371 PNAPFAGLAFKI
+371 PDAPFAGLAFKI

-398 GTLKSSDTVMN
+398 GTLKSGDTVLN
-409 TTKGHKERIGR
+409 TTKDHRERIGR

-432 KEVHAGDIAAFVGL
+432 KEVSAGDIAAFVGL

-453 TLASSDDPVVL
+453 TLAAASDPVVL
-464 ERMAFPVPVIDISV
+464 EHMAFPVPVIDISV
-478 EPKTKEGVEKMTLG
+478 EPKTKDSIEKMSLG

-503 RLKTDQETGQ
+503 RLRTDQESGQ

-530 LKREYGVD
+530 LRREYGVD

-543 PQVAYRETISKS
+543 PQVAYRETITRP
-555 HTETYTHKKQSGGS
+555 HTEIYTHKKQTGGS
-569 GQYAEVKIVFE
+569 GQYAEVKITFEPMERNGGVVFE
-580 PQERNE
+580 N
-586 GVLFENKVVGGT
+586 GVTGGS
-598 VPKEYIPAVE
+598 VPREYIPAVE
-608 KGIRNQADTGVLA
+608 KGIRVQAETGVLA
-621 GFPTVDFKYTLVD
+621 GFPTVDFKYRLID

-645 AFEIAAKACFREGMK
+645 AFEIAAKACFRDGMK
-660 KAGPIIL
+660 KANPIIL

-673 EITTPQD
+673 EVTTPQD

-689 NRRRGQI
+689 NRRRGII
-696 QNQESS
+696 QNQDSS
-702 GSTVIVRAHV
+702 GSTIIVRAHI
-712 PLKEMFGYISHLRS
+712 PLKEMFGYISDLRS

-748 ADEIMTKSA
+748 ADEIMAKSA

>member
-1 MCIAPDGGRRLAG
+1 MSAQSEL
-14 PETAALKAAPHGIQ
+14 
-28 PAGLAKPAALPQ
+28 
-40 KPPNQRHPKS
+40 S
-50 DAAPFCMTAD
+50 
-60 VEAFMADF
+60 
-68 DLGKIRNIGITA
+68 KIRNIGITA

-94 YYTGVSHRIGEVHD
+94 YYTGVSHKIGEVHE

-116 DQERER
+116 AQERER

-135 KDHRINIIDTPGH
+135 DNHRINIIDTPGH

-196 INKLDRTGADFFRA
+196 INKLDRTGADFYYA
-210 FATLKEKLD
+210 FSTLKEKLD
-219 IVALPL
+219 IVAIPL
-225 QLPIGIEDSFLGV
+225 QLPIGVEENFVGV
-238 IDLVEM
+238 VDLVEM
-244 KAIIWEGGELGA
+244 KAIVWEGGELGA

-262 IPEAMKEQAAEYRQN
+262 IPADLKEKAEEARQN
-277 LLDTALSV
+277 LLDTALAV
-285 DNEAMEEYF
+285 DNDAMEEYF
-294 DKGDVSVE
+294 EKGDVSVE
-302 TLKRCI
+302 TLKKCI
-308 KAGAISG
+308 KKGTISG
-315 AFRPVLC
+315 DFRPVLC

-332 PLLDAVLDYLP
+332 PLLDAVIDYLP
-343 SPVDVPGIRVAPEE
+343 APDDVEGIRCAPPEGEEETESKDLPIIPVD
-357 GQDDDPNARRIKAD
+357 PNGK
-371 PNAPFAGLAFKI
+371 FAGLAFKI
-383 INDKYGTLTFVRVYA
+383 INDKYGTLTFVRVYR
-398 GTLKSSDTVMN
+398 GVLKTGDTILN

-420 MFQMHADKRAEI
+420 IYQMHADKREELS
-432 KEVHAGDIAAFVGL
+432 EVHAGDIAAFVGL
-446 KDTGTGD
+446 KDTQTGD
-453 TLASSDDPVVL
+453 TLADSSDPVVL
-464 ERMAFPVPVIDISV
+464 ERMSFPVPVIDISV
-478 EPKTKEGVEKMTLG
+478 EPKTKDAVEKMTLA
-492 LQKLAG
+492 LQKLAA

-518 MGELHLEIIIDR
+518 MGELHLDIIVDR
-530 LKREYGVD
+530 LRREYGVE
-538 ANIGA
+538 ANVGA
-543 PQVAYRETISKS
+543 PQVAYRETITKP

-569 GQYAEVKIVFE
+569 GQFAEVKIEFA
-580 PQERNE
+580 PHE
-586 GVLFENKVVGGT
+586 GEIEFENKVVGGT

-608 KGIRNQADTGVLA
+608 KGIRVQSTSGVLA
-621 GFPTVDFKYTLVD
+621 GFPTVDFKFTLLD

-660 KAGPIIL
+660 NAGPVIL

-673 EITTPQD
+673 EVTTPND

-689 NRRRGQI
+689 NRRRGMI
-696 QNQESS
+696 QSQETS
-702 GSTVIVRAHV
+702 GSTVMVRAQV

-741 DPVPRNI
+741 DPVPRNV
-748 ADEIMTKSA
+748 AEEIMAKSA

>member
-1 MCIAPDGGRRLAG
+1 MSVTPLD
-14 PETAALKAAPHGIQ
+14 
-28 PAGLAKPAALPQ
+28 
-40 KPPNQRHPKS
+40 
-50 DAAPFCMTAD
+50 
-60 VEAFMADF
+60 
-68 DLGKIRNIGITA
+68 KIRNIGITA

-94 YYTGVSHRIGEVHD
+94 YYTGVSHKIGEVHD

-116 DQERER
+116 EQERER

-135 KDHRINIIDTPGH
+135 KDTRINIIDTPGH

-188 YNVPRIIF
+188 YNVPRLIF
-196 INKLDRTGADFFRA
+196 INKLDRTGADFYRA
-210 FATLKEKLD
+210 FDTLLEKLD

-225 QLPIGIEDSFLGV
+225 QLPIGVEDEFLGV
-238 IDLVEM
+238 VDLVEM

-256 KFHDEE
+256 KYHYED
-262 IPEAMKEQAAEYRQN
+262 IPADMADLVATHRQT

-285 DNEAMEEYF
+285 DEHAMEEYF
-294 DKGDVSVE
+294 DKGDVSIE
-302 TLKRCI
+302 TMKRCI
-308 KAGAISG
+308 KRGTIDGS
-315 AFRPVLC
+315 FRPVLC

-332 PLLDAVLDYLP
+332 PLLDAVIDYLP
-343 SPVDVPGIRVAPEE
+343 SPIDVPGIAVAVEE
-357 GQDDDPNARRIKAD
+357 GDDESTAADRRRIPAD
-371 PNAPFAGLAFKI
+371 PKAPFAGLAFKI

-398 GTLKSSDTVMN
+398 GTLKSGDMVQN
-409 TTKGHKERIGR
+409 TTKGHRERIGR

-432 KEVHAGDIAAFVGL
+432 KEVEAGDIAAFVGL

-453 TLASSDDPVVL
+453 TLASNDDPVVL

-478 EPKTKEGVEKMTLG
+478 EPRTKEAVEKMTLG

-503 RLKTDQETGQ
+503 RLRTDQETGQ

-530 LKREYGVD
+530 LRREYGVD
-538 ANIGA
+538 CNIGA
-543 PQVAYRETISKS
+543 PQVAYRETISKP

-569 GQYAEVKIVFE
+569 GQYAEVKIIFE
-580 PQERNE
+580 PLERNT
-586 GVLFENKVVGGT
+586 GVVFENKVVGGS

-608 KGIRNQADTGVLA
+608 KGIKVQADTGVLA

-645 AFEIAAKACFREGMK
+645 AFEIAAKACFRDGMK
-660 KAGPIIL
+660 LAGPIIL

-673 EITTPQD
+673 EVTTPQD

-741 DPVPRNI
+741 DPVPRNV
-748 ADEIMTKSA
+748 ADEIMKKSA

>member
-1 MCIAPDGGRRLAG
+1 
-14 PETAALKAAPHGIQ
+14 
-28 PAGLAKPAALPQ
+28 
-40 KPPNQRHPKS
+40 
-50 DAAPFCMTAD
+50 
-60 VEAFMADF
+60 MARISL
-68 DLGKIRNIGITA
+68 DLIRNIGITA

-94 YYTGVSHRIGEVHD
+94 YYTGRSHRIGEVHD

-116 DQERER
+116 EQERER
-122 GITITSAAVTCEW
+122 GITITSAAVTAVW

-188 YNVPRIIF
+188 YNVPRLIF
-196 INKLDRTGADFFRA
+196 INKLDRTGADFYRA
-210 FATLKEKLD
+210 AETLTEKLG
-219 IVALPL
+219 ITWVAL
-225 QLPIGIEDSFLGV
+225 QLPIGIEDTFKGV

-244 KAIIWEGGELGA
+244 KALIWEGDELGA
-256 KFHDEE
+256 EYHDEP
-262 IPEAMKEQAAEYRQN
+262 IPADLAEQAAEYRKI
-277 LLDTALSV
+277 LVDTALLV
-285 DNEAMEEYF
+285 DDDAAMEEYF
-294 DKGDVSVE
+294 DKGDVSVA
-302 TLKRCI
+302 TLKRCLKKGTI
-308 KAGAISG
+308 EGT
-315 AFRPVLC
+315 FRPVMC

-332 PLLDAVLDYLP
+332 PLLDGVLDYLP
-343 SPVDVPGIRVAPEE
+343 SPIDIPGIKVAAEE
-357 GQDDDPNARRIKAD
+357 DEAEGHIRRIIPAD
-371 PNAPFAGLAFKI
+371 EKLPFAGLAFKI
-383 INDKYGTLTFVRVYA
+383 VNDKYGNLTFVRVYA
-398 GTLKSSDTVMN
+398 GVLKSGDQVMN

-420 MFQMHADKRAEI
+420 MFQMHADKREEI
-432 KEVHAGDIAAFVGL
+432 KEVTAGDIAAFVGL

-453 TLASSDDPVVL
+453 TLADQSDPVVL

-478 EPKTKEGVEKMTLG
+478 EPKTKDGVEKMTLG

-503 RLKTDQETGQ
+503 RLRTDQETGQ

-530 LKREYGVD
+530 LRREYGVD

-543 PQVAYRETISKS
+543 PQVAYRETISKP
-555 HTETYTHKKQSGGS
+555 HTEIYTHKKQTGGS
-569 GQYAEVKIVFE
+569 GQYAEVKITFE
-580 PQERNE
+580 PKERNT
-586 GVLFENKVVGGT
+586 GVEFVNGAVGGS
-598 VPKEYIPAVE
+598 VPREYIPAVE
-608 KGIRNQADTGVLA
+608 KGIRVQADTGVLA
-621 GFPTVDFKYTLVD
+621 GFPTVDFKYTLID

-660 KAGPIIL
+660 KAGPVIL

-673 EITTPQD
+673 EVTTPSD

-689 NRRRGQI
+689 NRRRGVI
-696 QNQESS
+696 QSQDMAGTS
-702 GSTVIVRAHV
+702 VIVRAHV
-712 PLKEMFGYISHLRS
+712 PLKEMFGYISTLRG
-726 MTKGRASFTMQFHHY
+726 MTKGRASFSMQFHHY

-748 ADEIMTKSA
+748 AEEIMAKSA

>member
-1 MCIAPDGGRRLAG
+1 MSG
-14 PETAALKAAPHGIQ
+14 H
-28 PAGLAKPAALPQ
+28 
-40 KPPNQRHPKS
+40 S
-50 DAAPFCMTAD
+50 D
-60 VEAFMADF
+60 
-68 DLGKIRNIGITA
+68 LSKIRNIGITA

-94 YYTGVSHRIGEVHD
+94 FYTGVSHRIGEVHD

-135 KDHRINIIDTPGH
+135 KEHRINIIDTPGH

-155 NRSLRVLDGAIFIIE
+155 NRSLRVLDGAVFIIE

-196 INKLDRTGADFFRA
+196 INKLDRTGADFYRA
-210 FATLKEKLD
+210 FDTLKEKLD

-225 QLPIGIEDSFLGV
+225 QLPIGTEDSFVGV
-238 IDLVEM
+238 VDLVEM

-262 IPEAMKEQAAEYRQN
+262 IPADLLERAREHRQT
-277 LLDTALSV
+277 LLDTALAV
-285 DNEAMEEYF
+285 DDAGMEEYF
-294 DKGDVSVE
+294 ERGDVDVA
-302 TLKRCI
+302 TLKRAI
-308 KAGAISG
+308 KTGAISG

-343 SPVDVPGIRVAPEE
+343 APDDVAGIRVAPPEGEE
-357 GQDDDPNARRIKAD
+357 VDENALPLIPVDPDGK
-371 PNAPFAGLAFKI
+371 FAGLAFKI
-383 INDKYGTLTFVRVYA
+383 INDKYGTLTFVRVYR
-398 GTLKSSDTVMN
+398 GVLKTGDQVMN

-453 TLASSDDPVVL
+453 TLADAADPVVL
-464 ERMAFPVPVIDISV
+464 ERMAFPVPVIDIRV
-478 EPKTKEGVEKMTLG
+478 EPKTKDGVEKMTLG

-503 RLKTDQETGQ
+503 RLKTDQETGEI
-513 TILSG
+513 ILSG
-518 MGELHLEIIIDR
+518 MGELHLEIIVDR
-530 LKREYGVD
+530 LRREYGVD
-538 ANIGA
+538 CNIGA

-569 GQYAEVKIVFE
+569 GQYAEVKIIFS

-586 GVLFENKVVGGT
+586 GVLFENKVVGGS
-598 VPKEYIPAVE
+598 VPREYIPAVE
-608 KGIRNQADTGVLA
+608 KGIRVQADTGVLA

-660 KAGPIIL
+660 KASPVIL

-673 EITTPQD
+673 ECTTPQD

-689 NRRRGQI
+689 NRRRGMI
-696 QNQESS
+696 QSQESS
-702 GSTVIVRAHV
+702 GSTVMVRAHV
-712 PLKEMFGYISHLRS
+712 PLKEMFGYISDLRS

-748 ADEIMTKSA
+748 ADEIMAKSA

>member
-1 MCIAPDGGRRLAG
+1 MPGTPL
-14 PETAALKAAPHGIQ
+14 E
-28 PAGLAKPAALPQ
+28 
-40 KPPNQRHPKS
+40 
-50 DAAPFCMTAD
+50 
-60 VEAFMADF
+60 
-68 DLGKIRNIGITA
+68 KIRNIGITA

-94 YYTGVSHRIGEVHD
+94 YYTGMSYRIGEVHD

-116 DQERER
+116 EQERER

-135 KDHRINIIDTPGH
+135 HDHRINIIDTPGH

-155 NRSLRVLDGAIFIIE
+155 NRSLRVLDGAVFIIE

-188 YNVPRIIF
+188 YNVPRVIF

-225 QLPIGIEDSFLGV
+225 QLPIGIEDKFVGV
-238 IDLVEM
+238 VDLVEM
-244 KAIIWEGGELGA
+244 KAIVWEGGELGA
-256 KFHDEE
+256 KYHDEP
-262 IPEAMKEQAAEYRQN
+262 IPADLAEQAKEYRQL

-285 DNEAMEEYF
+285 DDAAMEEYF
-294 DKGDVSVE
+294 DKGDVEVA

-308 KAGAISG
+308 KAGTICG

-332 PLLDAVLDYLP
+332 PLLDAVIDYLP
-343 SPVDVPGIRVAPEE
+343 SPLDVPGIAVAAEE
-357 GQDDDPNARRIKAD
+357 GEDEHAERRRIKAD
-371 PNAPFAGLAFKI
+371 PGASFAGLAFKI

-398 GTLKSSDTVMN
+398 GTLKSGDMVMN
-409 TTKGHKERIGR
+409 TTKGHRERIGR

-432 KEVHAGDIAAFVGL
+432 KEVYAGDIAAFVGL
-446 KDTGTGD
+446 KDTTTGD
-453 TLASSDDPVVL
+453 TLASQRDQVIL

-478 EPKTKEGVEKMTLG
+478 EPRTKEAVEKMSLA
-492 LQKLAG
+492 LQKLAA

-503 RLKTDQETGQ
+503 RLRTDPETSQ

-530 LKREYGVD
+530 LKREYGVE

-543 PQVAYRETISKS
+543 PQVAYRETITRA
-555 HTETYTHKKQSGGS
+555 HTETYTHKKQTGGS
-569 GQYAEVKIVFE
+569 GQYAEVKIIFE
-580 PQERNE
+580 PLGRNE
-586 GVLFENKVVGGT
+586 GVVFDNKVVGGA

-608 KGIRNQADTGVLA
+608 KGIAQQAETGVLA
-621 GFPTVDFKYTLVD
+621 GFPTVDFKYSLID

-645 AFEIAAKACFREGMK
+645 AFEIAAKSCFRDGMK
-660 KAGPIIL
+660 KASPIIL
-667 EPIMDV
+667 EPVMDV
-673 EITTPQD
+673 EITTPAD

-689 NRRRGQI
+689 NRRRGMI

-712 PLKEMFGYISHLRS
+712 PLKEMFGYISDLRS

-748 ADEIMTKSA
+748 ADEIMAKSA

>member
-1 MCIAPDGGRRLAG
+1 MSCGGSPVSA
-14 PETAALKAAPHGIQ
+14 
-28 PAGLAKPAALPQ
+28 
-40 KPPNQRHPKS
+40 KS
-50 DAAPFCMTAD
+50 D
-60 VEAFMADF
+60 
-68 DLGKIRNIGITA
+68 LSLIRNIGITA

-94 YYTGVSHRIGEVHD
+94 YYTGVSHKIGEVHE

-116 DQERER
+116 AQERER

-135 KDHRINIIDTPGH
+135 EGRRINIIDTPGH

-196 INKLDRTGADFFRA
+196 INKLDRTGANFYYA
-210 FATLKEKLD
+210 FDTLKEKLD
-219 IVALPL
+219 IVAIPL
-225 QLPIGIEDSFLGV
+225 QLPIGAEENFVGV
-238 IDLVEM
+238 VDLVEM
-244 KAIIWEGGELGA
+244 RAIVWEGGELGA
-256 KFHDEE
+256 KFHYEE
-262 IPEAMKEQAAEYRQN
+262 IPDDLKEKAAEARQN

-285 DNEAMEEYF
+285 DDAAMEEYF
-294 DKGDVSVE
+294 DKGDVDVA

-308 KAGAISG
+308 KKGTIKG
-315 AFRPVLC
+315 EFRPVLC

-332 PLLDAVLDYLP
+332 PLLDAVIDFLP
-343 SPVDVPGIRVAPEE
+343 APDDVEGIRIAPPEDEEVDENKLPIIPVDPDG
-357 GQDDDPNARRIKAD
+357 K
-371 PNAPFAGLAFKI
+371 FAGLAFKI
-383 INDKYGTLTFVRVYA
+383 INDKYGTLTFVRVYR
-398 GTLKSSDTVMN
+398 GVLRTGDTVLN

-420 MFQMHADKRAEI
+420 IFQMHADKREEL

-446 KDTGTGD
+446 KDTQTGD
-453 TLASSDDPVVL
+453 TLADPADPVVL
-464 ERMAFPVPVIDISV
+464 ERMSFPIPVIDISV
-478 EPKTKEGVEKMTLG
+478 EPKTKDGVEKMTLA
-492 LQKLAG
+492 LQKLSG

-518 MGELHLEIIIDR
+518 MGELHLDIIIDR
-530 LKREYGVD
+530 LRREYGVD

-543 PQVAYRETISKS
+543 PQVAYRETITQA

-569 GQYAEVKIVFE
+569 GQFAEVKIEFAPV
-580 PQERNE
+580 ERNE
-586 GVLFENKVVGGT
+586 GISFENKVVGGT
-598 VPKEYIPAVE
+598 VPKEYIPAVD
-608 KGIRNQADTGVLA
+608 KGIQAQASTGVLA
-621 GFPTVDFKYTLVD
+621 GFPTVDFKFTLLD

-660 KAGPIIL
+660 KAGPVIL

-673 EITTPQD
+673 EVTTPND

-689 NRRRGQI
+689 NRRRGMI
-696 QNQESS
+696 QSQETS
-702 GSTVIVRAHV
+702 GSTVMVRAMV

-741 DPVPRNI
+741 DPVSRNV
-748 ADEIMTKSA
+748 AEEIMAQSA

>member
-1 MCIAPDGGRRLAG
+1 MPVTSLD
-14 PETAALKAAPHGIQ
+14 
-28 PAGLAKPAALPQ
+28 
-40 KPPNQRHPKS
+40 
-50 DAAPFCMTAD
+50 
-60 VEAFMADF
+60 
-68 DLGKIRNIGITA
+68 KIRNIGITA

-94 YYTGVSHRIGEVHD
+94 YYTGMSYRIGEVHD

-116 DQERER
+116 EQERER

-196 INKLDRTGADFFRA
+196 INKLDRTGGDFFRA

-225 QLPIGIEDSFLGV
+225 QLPIGAEDKFAGV
-238 IDLVEM
+238 VDLVEM

-256 KFHDEE
+256 KYHDEP
-262 IPEAMKEQAAEYRQN
+262 IPADLAEQAKEYRQL

-285 DNEAMEEYF
+285 DDAAMEEYF
-294 DKGDVSVE
+294 EKGDVEVA

-308 KAGAISG
+308 KAGTISG

-332 PLLDAVLDYLP
+332 PLLDAVVDYLP
-343 SPVDVPGIRVAPEE
+343 SPIDVPGISIAAGEGEE
-357 GQDDDPNARRIKAD
+357 DGEYSDRRRIKAD
-371 PNAPFAGLAFKI
+371 ASAPFAGLAFKI

-398 GTLKSSDTVMN
+398 GTLKSGDTVMN
-409 TTKGHKERIGR
+409 TTKGHRERIGR

-446 KDTGTGD
+446 KDTVTGD
-453 TLASSDDPVVL
+453 TLASQQDPVVL

-478 EPKTKEGVEKMTLG
+478 EPRTKEAVEKMSLG
-492 LQKLAG
+492 LQKLAA

-503 RLKTDQETGQ
+503 RLRTDQETGQ

-530 LKREYGVD
+530 LRREYGVEAD
-538 ANIGA
+538 IGA
-543 PQVAYRETISKS
+543 PQVAYRETITRA
-555 HTETYTHKKQSGGS
+555 HTETYTHKKQTGGS
-569 GQYAEVKIVFE
+569 GQYAEVKIAFE
-580 PQERNE
+580 PLPRNE
-586 GVLFENKVVGGT
+586 GVVFENKVAGGS

-608 KGIRNQADTGVLA
+608 KGIRVQAETGVLA
-621 GFPTVDFKYTLVD
+621 GFPTVDFKYTLLD
-634 GKYHDVDSSAL
+634 GKYHDVDSSSL
-645 AFEIAAKACFREGMK
+645 AFEIAAKSCFRDGMK
-660 KAGPIIL
+660 RAAPIIL
-667 EPIMDV
+667 EPVMDV
-673 EITTPQD
+673 EVTTPSD

-689 NRRRGQI
+689 NRRRGMI
-696 QNQESS
+696 QNQDST
-702 GSTVIVRAHV
+702 GSTV
-712 PLKEMFGYISHLRS
+712 
-726 MTKGRASFTMQFHHY
+726 
-741 DPVPRNI
+741 
-748 ADEIMTKSA
+748 

>member
-1 MCIAPDGGRRLAG
+1 MPGTPL
-14 PETAALKAAPHGIQ
+14 E
-28 PAGLAKPAALPQ
+28 
-40 KPPNQRHPKS
+40 
-50 DAAPFCMTAD
+50 
-60 VEAFMADF
+60 
-68 DLGKIRNIGITA
+68 KIRNIGITA

-94 YYTGVSHRIGEVHD
+94 YYTGMSHRIGEVHD

-116 DQERER
+116 EQERER

-135 KDHRINIIDTPGH
+135 HDHRINIIDTPGH

-155 NRSLRVLDGAIFIIE
+155 NRSLRVLDGAVFIIE

-225 QLPIGIEDSFLGV
+225 QLPIGIEDKFVGV
-238 IDLVEM
+238 VDLVEM
-244 KAIIWEGGELGA
+244 KAIVWEGGELGA
-256 KFHDEE
+256 KYHDEP
-262 IPEAMKEQAAEYRQN
+262 IPADLAEQAKEYRQL

-285 DNEAMEEYF
+285 DDAAMEEYF
-294 DKGDVSVE
+294 DKGDVEVA

-308 KAGAISG
+308 KAGTISG

-332 PLLDAVLDYLP
+332 PLLDAVIDYLP
-343 SPVDVPGIRVAPEE
+343 SPVDVPGIAVAAEE
-357 GQDDDPNARRIKAD
+357 GEDEHVERRRIKAD
-371 PNAPFAGLAFKI
+371 PSAPFAGLAFKI
-383 INDKYGTLTFVRVYA
+383 INDKYGTLTFVRIYS
-398 GTLKSSDTVMN
+398 GTLKSGDMVMN
-409 TTKGHKERIGR
+409 TTKGHRERIGR

-432 KEVHAGDIAAFVGL
+432 KEVYAGDIAAFVGL
-446 KDTGTGD
+446 KDTTTGD
-453 TLASSDDPVVL
+453 TLASQQDQVVL

-478 EPKTKEGVEKMTLG
+478 EPRTKEAVEKMSLA
-492 LQKLAG
+492 LQKLAA

-503 RLKTDQETGQ
+503 RLRTDPETSQ

-530 LKREYGVD
+530 LKREYGVE

-543 PQVAYRETISKS
+543 PQVAYRETITRP
-555 HTETYTHKKQSGGS
+555 HTETYTHKKQTGGS
-569 GQYAEVKIVFE
+569 GQYAEVKITFE
-580 PQERNE
+580 PLGRNE
-586 GVLFENKVVGGT
+586 GVVFDNKVVGGA

-608 KGIRNQADTGVLA
+608 KGIAQQAETGVLA
-621 GFPTVDFKYTLVD
+621 GFPTVDFKYSLID

-645 AFEIAAKACFREGMK
+645 AFEIAAKSCFRDGMK
-660 KAGPIIL
+660 KASPIIL
-667 EPIMDV
+667 EPVMDV
-673 EITTPQD
+673 EITTPSD

-689 NRRRGQI
+689 NRRRGMI

-712 PLKEMFGYISHLRS
+712 PLKEMFGYISDLRS

-748 ADEIMTKSA
+748 ADEIMAKSA

>member
-1 MCIAPDGGRRLAG
+1 VTDTPLD
-14 PETAALKAAPHGIQ
+14 
-28 PAGLAKPAALPQ
+28 
-40 KPPNQRHPKS
+40 
-50 DAAPFCMTAD
+50 
-60 VEAFMADF
+60 
-68 DLGKIRNIGITA
+68 KIRNIGITA

-94 YYTGVSHRIGEVHD
+94 YYTGESHKIGEVHD

-122 GITITSAAVTCEW
+122 GITITSAAVTCNW
-135 KDHRINIIDTPGH
+135 KDVRINIIDTPGH

-155 NRSLRVLDGAIFIIE
+155 NRSLRVLDGAVFIIE

-188 YNVPRIIF
+188 YKVPRIIF
-196 INKLDRTGADFFRA
+196 INKLDRTGADFYRA

-219 IVALPL
+219 IIALPL
-225 QLPIGIEDSFLGV
+225 QLPIGIEDKFLGV
-238 IDLVEM
+238 VDLVEM

-256 KFHDEE
+256 KYHYEE
-262 IPEAMKEQAAEYRQN
+262 IPPDLAELAAEHRQT
-277 LLDTALSV
+277 LLDTALAV
-285 DNEAMEEYF
+285 DDAGMEEYF
-294 DKGDVSVE
+294 EKGDVSVE
-302 TLKRCI
+302 TLKRAI
-308 KAGAISG
+308 KTGTISG
-315 AFRPVLC
+315 EFRPVLC

-332 PLLDAVLDYLP
+332 PLLDAVIDYLP
-343 SPVDVPGIRVAPEE
+343 SPVDVPGIAVALDEDLE
-357 GQDDDPNARRIKAD
+357 DQEQVDRRRIPANPK
-371 PNAPFAGLAFKI
+371 APFAGLAFKI

-398 GTLKSSDTVMN
+398 GTLKSGDTVMN
-409 TTKGHKERIGR
+409 TTKGHRERIGR

-432 KEVHAGDIAAFVGL
+432 KEVEAGDIAAFVGL

-478 EPKTKEGVEKMTLG
+478 EPRTKEAVEKMTLG

-503 RLKTDQETGQ
+503 RLRTDQETGQ

-530 LKREYGVD
+530 LRREYGVD
-538 ANIGA
+538 CNIGA
-543 PQVAYRETISKS
+543 PQVAYRETISKTW
-555 HTETYTHKKQSGGS
+555 TETYTHKKQSGGS
-569 GQYAEVKIVFE
+569 GQYAEVKIIFE
-580 PQERNE
+580 PMDRNG
-586 GVLFENKVVGGT
+586 GVVFENKVVGGS
-598 VPKEYIPAVE
+598 VPREYIPAVE
-608 KGIRNQADTGVLA
+608 KGIKVQADTGVLA

-660 KAGPIIL
+660 KASPIIL

-673 EITTPQD
+673 EVTTPQD

-689 NRRRGQI
+689 NRRRGHI

-702 GSTVIVRAHV
+702 GSTVIVRAQA

-748 ADEIMTKSA
+748 ADEIMAKSA

>member
-1 MCIAPDGGRRLAG
+1 VPGTPLDTL
-14 PETAALKAAPHGIQ
+14 
-28 PAGLAKPAALPQ
+28 
-40 KPPNQRHPKS
+40 
-50 DAAPFCMTAD
+50 
-60 VEAFMADF
+60 
-68 DLGKIRNIGITA
+68 RNIGITA

-116 DQERER
+116 EQERER
-122 GITITSAAVTCEW
+122 GITITSAAVTCAW

-196 INKLDRTGADFFRA
+196 INKLDRTGADFYRA
-210 FATLKEKLD
+210 NQTLKDRLD

-225 QLPIGIEDSFLGV
+225 QLPIGIEDKFLGV
-238 IDLVEM
+238 VDLVEM

-256 KFHDEE
+256 KYHDEP
-262 IPEAMKEQAAEYRQN
+262 IPEDMLEQAKEYRQT

-285 DNEAMEEYF
+285 DDAAMEEYF
-294 DKGDVSVE
+294 DKGDVEVA

-308 KAGAISG
+308 KAGTISG

-332 PLLDAVLDYLP
+332 PLLDAVIDYLP
-343 SPVDVPGIRVAPEE
+343 SPIDVPGISIAAGEGEE
-357 GQDDDPNARRIKAD
+357 DGEHSDRRRIKAD

-398 GTLKSSDTVMN
+398 GTLKSGDTVMN
-409 TTKGHKERIGR
+409 TTKDHRERIGR

-432 KEVHAGDIAAFVGL
+432 KEVSAGDIAAFVGL
-446 KDTGTGD
+446 KDTVTGD
-453 TLASSDDPVVL
+453 TLASADDPVVL

-478 EPKTKEGVEKMTLG
+478 EPRTKEAVEKMSLG
-492 LQKLAG
+492 LQKLAA

-503 RLKTDQETGQ
+503 RLRTDQESGQ

-530 LKREYGVD
+530 LKREYGVE

-543 PQVAYRETISKS
+543 PQVAYRETISRP
-555 HTETYTHKKQSGGS
+555 HTEIYTHKKQTGGS
-569 GQYAEVKIVFE
+569 GQYAEVKILFE
-580 PQERNE
+580 PMERNG
-586 GVLFENKVVGGT
+586 GVVFENKVVGGS
-598 VPKEYIPAVE
+598 VPREYIPAVE
-608 KGIRNQADTGVLA
+608 KGIKVQAETGVLA
-621 GFPTVDFKYTLVD
+621 GFPTVDFKYSLMD

-645 AFEIAAKACFREGMK
+645 AFEIAAKACFRDGMK
-660 KAGPIIL
+660 KAAPIIL

-673 EITTPQD
+673 EVTTPND

-689 NRRRGQI
+689 NRRRGMI

-712 PLKEMFGYISHLRS
+712 PLKEMFGYISDLRS

-748 ADEIMTKSA
+748 ADEIMAKSA

>member
-1 MCIAPDGGRRLAG
+1 MSTDALA
-14 PETAALKAAPHGIQ
+14 
-28 PAGLAKPAALPQ
+28 
-40 KPPNQRHPKS
+40 R
-50 DAAPFCMTAD
+50 
-60 VEAFMADF
+60 
-68 DLGKIRNIGITA
+68 IRNIGITA

-94 YYTGVSHRIGEVHD
+94 YYTGVSHKIGEVHD

-116 DQERER
+116 AQERER

-155 NRSLRVLDGAIFIIE
+155 NRSLRVLDGAVFIIE

-196 INKLDRTGADFFRA
+196 INKLDRTGADFYRA
-210 FATLKEKLD
+210 FDTLKEKLD
-219 IVALPL
+219 IIALPL
-225 QLPIGIEDSFLGV
+225 QLPIGAEDQFLGV
-238 IDLVEM
+238 VDLVEM

-256 KFHDEE
+256 KFHDEP
-262 IPEAMKEQAAEYRQN
+262 IPADLMEKAKEYRQL

-285 DNEAMEEYF
+285 DDAGMEEYF
-294 DKGDVSVE
+294 EKGDVEVA
-302 TLKRCI
+302 TLKRAL
-308 KAGAISG
+308 KTGTISG

-343 SPVDVPGIRVAPEE
+343 SPIDVPGISIAAEE
-357 GQDDDPNARRIKAD
+357 GEEDGEHSNRRRIPANPD
-371 PNAPFAGLAFKI
+371 APFAGLAFKI

-398 GTLKSSDTVMN
+398 GTLRSGDTVMN
-409 TTKGHKERIGR
+409 TTKDGKERISR

-446 KDTGTGD
+446 KDTQTGD
-453 TLASSDDPVVL
+453 TLASADDPVIL

-478 EPKTKEGVEKMTLG
+478 EPKTKDSVEKMSIG

-503 RLKTDQETGQ
+503 RLKTDQESGQ

-530 LKREYGVD
+530 LRREYGVD
-538 ANIGA
+538 CNIGA
-543 PQVAYRETISKS
+543 PQVAYRETISQAW
-555 HTETYTHKKQSGGS
+555 TETYTHKKQSGGS
-569 GQYAEVKIVFE
+569 GQYAEVKVMFE
-580 PQERNE
+580 PQERNA
-586 GVLFENKVVGGT
+586 GVAFENKTVGGS

-608 KGIRNQADTGVLA
+608 KGIRVQADTGVLA
-621 GFPTVDFKYTLVD
+621 GFQTVDFKYTLVD

-660 KAGPIIL
+660 KAKPIIL
-667 EPIMDV
+667 EPVMDV
-673 EITTPQD
+673 EVTTPND

-696 QNQESS
+696 QNQESA
-702 GSTVIVRAHV
+702 GSTVMVRAHV
-712 PLKEMFGYISHLRS
+712 PLKEMFGYISDLRS

-741 DPVPRNI
+741 DPVPRNV
-748 ADEIMTKSA
+748 AEELVSKAG